1 MKRTF
6 EVNGKFFNFSGRNIY
21 KGYSI
26 KLKKK
31 QHSPSSEIT
40 GYGVSK
46 SSEEIDRLEK
56 NPMNKLQEK
65 LSKLDLKF

>member
-31 QHSPSSEIT
+31 QLSPSEIT

-65 LSKLDLKF
+65 LSKIDLKF

>member
-31 QHSPSSEIT
+31 QHNPLSEIT

-46 SSEEIDRLEK
+46 SSEEIDRL
-56 NPMNKLQEK
+56 
-65 LSKLDLKF
+65 